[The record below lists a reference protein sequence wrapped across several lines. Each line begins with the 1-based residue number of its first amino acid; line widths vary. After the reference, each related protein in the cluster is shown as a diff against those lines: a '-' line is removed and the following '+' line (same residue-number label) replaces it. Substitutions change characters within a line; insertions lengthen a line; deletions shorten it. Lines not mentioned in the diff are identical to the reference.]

1 MRTEN
6 VDVAVVGGGPA
17 GLAAAAAAREAGA
30 ENVLLIERGERL
42 GGILNQCIHDG
53 FGTKMLGEA
62 LTGPEYAQIF
72 IDRLSDSGVTSSLE
86 TMVLDLTPDRELTI
100 CSEDGIRRIK
110 AGSVV
115 LCTGCRERTRGAIRI
130 PGTRPAGV
138 FTAGVVQEYMNL
150 RNILVGRKAVILGSG
165 DIGLIMARRLTLEGV
180 KVECVAEILPYPSG
194 LARNI
199 VQCLDDFD
207 IPLYLS
213 TTVVD
218 IHGVD
223 RLQGVTLAQIG
234 PKGGVVRGT
243 KRFIDCDTLLL
254 SVGLI
259 PENELAKKAGID
271 LSPVTTGPI
280 VDDQFQTSVP
290 GIFCGGNALQVHDL
304 VDYASMES
312 QKAGQSAATFAGAGK
327 LPDQN
332 IDVQPGN
339 GIRYVVP
346 QTLSGEEAVDFS
358 MRVFSPGSDRYVVF
372 RRGDKMVRR
381 MKQTELDPAAMIRVR
396 VRADRFKGSEGPL
409 TVEVTD

>member
-1 MRTEN
+1 
-6 VDVAVVGGGPA
+6 VGGGPA

-72 IDRLSDSGVTSSLE
+72 IARLSDSGVTSSLE

>member
-72 IDRLSDSGVTSSLE
+72 IARLSDSGVTSSLE

-218 IHGVD
+218 IHGVE

>member
-218 IHGVD
+218 IHGVE

>member
-1 MRTEN
+1 
-6 VDVAVVGGGPA
+6 VGGGPA

-72 IDRLSDSGVTSSLE
+72 IARLSDSGVTSSLE

-218 IHGVD
+218 IHGVE

>member
-17 GLAAAAAAREAGA
+17 GLAAASAASEAGA
-30 ENVLLIERGERL
+30 ESVLLIERGERL

-72 IDRLSDSGVTSSLE
+72 IDRLSDAGVISDLD
-86 TMVLDLTPDRELTI
+86 TMVLDLNSDRELTI
-100 CSEDGIRRIK
+100 CNEDGIRRVT
-110 AGSVV
+110 AGAVV
-115 LCTGCRERTRGAIRI
+115 ICTGCRERTRGAIRI
-130 PGTRPAGV
+130 PGSRPAGV
-138 FTAGVVQEYMNL
+138 YTAGVVQEYMNL

-180 KVECVAEILPYPSG
+180 KVECVAEILPHPSG

-207 IPLYLS
+207 IPLHLS
-213 TTVVD
+213 TTVVE
-218 IHGVD
+218 IHGTD
-223 RLQGVTLAQIG
+223 HLRGVTLAQIG

-243 KRFIDCDTLLL
+243 KRFIECDTLLL

-259 PENELAKKAGID
+259 PENELAKKAGIE
-271 LSPVTTGPI
+271 LSPVTAGPI

-290 GIFCGGNALQVHDL
+290 GMFCGGNALQVHDL

-312 QKAGQSAATFAGAGK
+312 QKAGQSAAIFANSGT
-327 LPDQN
+327 LPAPS
-332 IDVQPGN
+332 IAVQPGA

-346 QTLSGEEAVDFS
+346 QSLSGDEAVDFS
-358 MRVFSPGSDRYVVF
+358 MRVFNPEEDRYVVF
-372 RRGDKMVRR
+372 RRDGRVVRR

-396 VRADRFKGSEGPL
+396 VRADRFKDGEGPL

>member
-1 MRTEN
+1 
-6 VDVAVVGGGPA
+6 VGGGPA

>member
-17 GLAAAAAAREAGA
+17 GLAAASAASEAGA
-30 ENVLLIERGERL
+30 ESVLLIERGERL

-72 IDRLSDSGVTSSLE
+72 IDRLSDAGVISNLD
-86 TMVLDLTPDRELTI
+86 TMVLDLNSDRELTI
-100 CSEDGIRRIK
+100 CNEDGIRRVK
-110 AGSVV
+110 AGAVV
-115 LCTGCRERTRGAIRI
+115 ICTGCRERTRGAIRI
-130 PGTRPAGV
+130 PGSRPAGV
-138 FTAGVVQEYMNL
+138 YTAGVVQEYMNM

-180 KVECVAEILPYPSG
+180 KVECVAEILPHPSG

-207 IPLYLS
+207 IPLHLS
-213 TTVVD
+213 TTVVE
-218 IHGVD
+218 IHGTD
-223 RLQGVTLAQIG
+223 HLRGITLAQIG

-243 KRFIDCDTLLL
+243 KRFIECDTLLL

-259 PENELAKKAGID
+259 PENELAKKAGIE
-271 LSPVTTGPI
+271 LSPVTAGPI

-290 GIFCGGNALQVHDL
+290 GMFCGGNALQVHDL

-312 QKAGQSAATFAGAGK
+312 QKAGQSAAIFAGSGR
-327 LPDQN
+327 LPAPS
-332 IDVQPGN
+332 IPVQPGS

-346 QTLSGEEAVDFS
+346 QALSGEEAVDFS
-358 MRVFSPGSDRYVVF
+358 MRVFNPEEDRYVVF
-372 RRGDKMVRR
+372 RRDGRVVRR
-381 MKQTELDPAAMIRVR
+381 MKQTELDPAAMIRIR
-396 VRADRFKGSEGPL
+396 VRADRFKDGEGPL

>member
-72 IDRLSDSGVTSSLE
+72 IARLSDSGVTSSLE

>member
-1 MRTEN
+1 
-6 VDVAVVGGGPA
+6 VGGGPA

-218 IHGVD
+218 IHGVE